1 MTNESYKIVAGDN
14 LSSIAKKYGTTV
26 DALVSLN
33 KIADANKIYAG
44 QIIKIPGVANV
55 STSNNVTTYPSSQH
69 SNIPASTTNPFSS
82 STPSLSQAPGF
93 VDPRTDQQKYLGSVI
108 DKNTGKVDT
117 SLIPAAKETLYLS
130 QAPGFIDPRTDQD
143 KYLGSIMDKSTGKI
157 DTNLIKSPTQIAVDK
172 MLETGKGEGATD
184 YRAVATDAVK
194 SGGKKTAATDSSGA
208 DDGIKL
214 EDKPLQKDSIIE
226 TPAQKMAFYED
237 MHAYGILD
245 PLAGDAQLNWQQLW
259 LDNKEEFRNR
269 TFTTDGKDMNAYR
282 YVTTP
287 APAETPT
294 GIDVDGLQLALNE
307 LIRRK
312 NAGEIFGTIGGVTAD
327 QLITKTQAAISSVM
341 PPSSGVNSFVQDA
354 LDGKVTATSTA
365 SPTIDYLNI
374 NSLKN
379 LTKDQV
385 LAIELGIKN
394 KYGTFYNYANAL
406 RAENREL
413 DDVEKWFVNEY
424 KEDVGSADTEA
435 VEKDVKDLE
444 NLFELSELASLYS
457 KKELNDLHLS
467 ILNRYKTYRN
477 YAKVLK
483 ERIEKDPNY
492 TIADVGRAIY
502 NYYY

>member
-55 STSNNVTTYPSSQH
+55 STNNNDAVVAAALAKYQKSGIPAPSQPGTPGLKIEAPLTTAYPSSQH
-69 SNIPASTTNPFSS
+69 PNIPVSTTNPFSS
-82 STPSLSQAPGF
+82 STPS
-93 VDPRTDQQKYLGSVI
+93 
-108 DKNTGKVDT
+108 
-117 SLIPAAKETLYLS
+117 LS

-172 MLETGKGEGATD
+172 MLETGKGEGSTD
-184 YRAVATDAVK
+184 YRAVATDAVN
-194 SGGKKTAATDSSGA
+194 SGEKKTAATDSSGAEATDSSGA

-259 LDNKEEFRNR
+259 LDNKEEFRNK

-312 NAGEIFGTIGGVTAD
+312 NAGEVFGTIGGVTAD

-424 KEDVGSADTEA
+424 KEEVGSADTEA

-444 NLFELSELASLYS
+444 NLFELSELTSLYS

-467 ILNRYKTYRN
+467 ILSRYKTYRN